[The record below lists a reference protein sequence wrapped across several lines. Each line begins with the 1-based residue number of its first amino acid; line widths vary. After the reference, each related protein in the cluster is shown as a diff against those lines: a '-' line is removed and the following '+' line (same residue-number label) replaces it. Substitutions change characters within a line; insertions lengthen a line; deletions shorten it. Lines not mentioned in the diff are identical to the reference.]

1 VLASGGWTGIVQL
14 TDDGSGRPTDPEV
27 IPRMAKD
34 YVFTPPP
41 NWPAPPR
48 GWTPPP
54 GWTPDPEWGPA
65 PDGWDFWTRPESG
78 GSWIARHT
86 VLTGVGATVAVIGT
100 VVAIS
105 AFANGSDNQAP
116 VAATTSS
123 ASLLTAVQDTSGPE
137 SLPEASLS
145 DSVTQ
150 SPSQT
155 TSTTSRPTTSSSTTS
170 SPSPT
175 TSTSTTT
182 SSPSPTRPVRVYVSC
197 RGMNRDHPHG
207 VGLAGATDVPRQGQ
221 QEVKEF
227 EVNPR
232 LYQANQFL
240 DRDGD
245 RIACER

>member
-1 VLASGGWTGIVQL
+1 MLASGGWTGIVQL
-14 TDDGSGRPTDPEV
+14 TDDGLGRPTDPEV

-65 PDGWDFWTRPESG
+65 PDGWEFWTRPESG

-86 VLTGVGATVAVIGT
+86 VLTGVVATVAVIGT

-116 VAATTSS
+116 VAAATSS
-123 ASLLTAVQDTSGPE
+123 ASLLTAVQDTSVPE

-145 DSVTQ
+145 SSASE

-155 TSTTSRPTTSSSTTS
+155 SSTTSRPTTSTSTTTT

-175 TSTSTTT
+175 TSTTTT
-182 SSPSPTRPVRVYVSC
+182 SPSPTRTLRVYLGC

-207 VGLAGATDVPRQGQ
+207 VGLPGATDQPRPGQ
-221 QEVKEF
+221 QEVKDF
-227 EVNPR
+227 EVNAR
-232 LYQANQFL
+232 LYQANQSL

-245 RIACER
+245 GIACER